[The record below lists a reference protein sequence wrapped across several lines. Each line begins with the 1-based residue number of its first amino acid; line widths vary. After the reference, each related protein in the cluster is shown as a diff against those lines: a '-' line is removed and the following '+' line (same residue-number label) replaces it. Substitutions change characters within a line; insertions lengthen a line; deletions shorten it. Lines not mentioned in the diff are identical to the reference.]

1 MLNEPASFDVRM
13 LFIGNSYTSRNGLPT
28 LVAAIAAA
36 SGEPRRIR
44 VKSIVAGGASLRRH
58 WNAGTA
64 QKVLEAEPWDYVVLQ
79 EQSTLP
85 IKNRSR
91 YHENVRLFDAEI
103 GSHGAKTV
111 LYLTW
116 PRQNAPQSQ
125 ETIVNAVE
133 AIAQEIG
140 AAVVPVGRAWQIAM
154 RQAPGLE
161 LYVADGSHPS
171 VAGSYLAACV
181 FCVRL
186 FGDPVSGWSV
196 SDSLNLDRKIA
207 ALLHESAWRSC
218 VSIACA

>member
-1 MLNEPASFDVRM
+1 
-13 LFIGNSYTSRNGLPT
+13 
-28 LVAAIAAA
+28 
-36 SGEPRRIR
+36 
-44 VKSIVAGGASLRRH
+44 
-58 WNAGTA
+58 
-64 QKVLEAEPWDYVVLQ
+64 
-79 EQSTLP
+79 
-85 IKNRSR
+85 
-91 YHENVRLFDAEI
+91 
-103 GSHGAKTV
+103 HGAKTV

-186 FGDPVSGWSV
+186 FGDPVSGRSV
-196 SDSLNLDRKIA
+196 SDSLNLHRKIA
-207 ALLHESAWRSC
+207 ALLHENAWRSC
-218 VSIACA
+218 LSIACARPRHRRSFA